1 MSKQKLSFQE
11 QLLKTGLVT
20 SAQAKAAKSTKNKQT
35 QLHRKNNV
43 AVVDEAKKLALNA
56 QAEKVERDKELNR
69 VRKQHEEKK
78 ALAAQLKQM
87 IELNRYPHE
96 AVGEAYHFSDQQRMK
111 TVYVSEK
118 VRQQLVSGQTAIVKY
133 DLKYELVSREVAQ
146 KIAERDAEAVIVLN
160 EAVTEGG
167 GDDPYAAFQV
177 PDDLIW

>member
-1 MSKQKLSFQE
+1 M
-11 QLLKTGLVT
+11 
-20 SAQAKAAKSTKNKQT
+20 
-35 QLHRKNNV
+35 
-43 AVVDEAKKLALNA
+43 
-56 QAEKVERDKELNR
+56 
-69 VRKQHEEKK
+69 
-78 ALAAQLKQM
+78 
-87 IELNRYPHE
+87 
-96 AVGEAYHFSDQQRMK
+96 
-111 TVYVSEK
+111 YVSEK

>member
-69 VRKQHEEKK
+69 VRKQCMCPKK
-78 ALAAQLKQM
+78 
-87 IELNRYPHE
+87 
-96 AVGEAYHFSDQQRMK
+96 
-111 TVYVSEK
+111 YVS
-118 VRQQLVSGQTAIVKY
+118 
-133 DLKYELVSREVAQ
+133 
-146 KIAERDAEAVIVLN
+146 N
-160 EAVTEGG
+160 
-167 GDDPYAAFQV
+167 
-177 PDDLIW
+177 W